1 MPWLELWPGQ
11 LVQPF
16 GKSYLKGGD
25 VPHDSGIRDNSI
37 SCSSLSILNKGAAI
51 NKPSVVSLRK
61 STLLNVVWAG
71 EELLKDL
78 RAGVN

>member
-1 MPWLELWPGQ
+1 
-11 LVQPF
+11 
-16 GKSYLKGGD
+16 
-25 VPHDSGIRDNSI
+25 
-37 SCSSLSILNKGAAI
+37 LSIVNKGAAI

-61 STLLNVVWAG
+61 GALLNVVWAG